1 MSVLS
6 IVNIFSAPSLL
17 YILLRIEK
25 MASIDIQ
32 YLYVS
37 PSRNSPDIQW
47 NLISTPILIPIWANC
62 RCNSDAAISDLN
74 WAEPWRKHKQNY
86 K

>member
-6 IVNIFSAPSLL
+6 IVYSILCPPPSLL

-25 MASIDIQ
+25 MASIDIL

-47 NLISTPILIPIWANC
+47 NLILIRIWANC
-62 RCNSDAAISDLN
+62 WCNSDAAISDLN
-74 WAEPWRKHKQNY
+74 WAEPLPEHKQNY